1 MAPTS
6 FLTSQLCRPAALIQ
20 LHTLSCATLC
30 YANDRYDTYYR
41 YYCVEGGY
49 RRSSVRYILGD
60 AGAIVHSTMAMRILR
75 IRAIMTACRGNAA
88 KGAAIPLSSYT
99 SLSYHY
105 TSYNTYEE
113 LYHRCVIAYRRR
125 SISHF
130 AIVLSDPRFVSGE
143 SSPVP
148 LFRAIG

>member
-1 MAPTS
+1 MVPAS

-20 LHTLSCATLC
+20 LHTLSCAMLMIIMILTIVII
-30 YANDRYDTYYR
+30 APRGDT
-41 YYCVEGGY
+41 GDHPFAL
-49 RRSSVRYILGD
+49 SSGMLELWY
-60 AGAIVHSTMAMRILR
+60 STMAMCFLR
-75 IRAIMTACRGNAA
+75 IRAIMVACRGSAA

-105 TSYNTYEE
+105 TSYSTYEE

-125 SISHF
+125 SVSHF
-130 AIVLSDPRFVSGE
+130 AIVLSVPRFVSGE